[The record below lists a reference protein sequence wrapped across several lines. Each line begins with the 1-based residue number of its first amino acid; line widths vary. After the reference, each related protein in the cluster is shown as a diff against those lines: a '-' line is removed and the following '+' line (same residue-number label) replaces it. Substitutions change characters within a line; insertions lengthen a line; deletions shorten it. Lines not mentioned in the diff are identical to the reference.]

1 MRLIL
6 VSVLVVIISLAAY
19 CAHAENERDDQV
31 QREKFDVVMS
41 EKIEQLYIQAKNW
54 KEPLTLK
61 VEDERL
67 EGDYKVLSEFVLKY
81 WMDNIESRNQY
92 LRELD
97 QAKWDEFLN
106 VQRLEQDKKSKYQN
120 TEQMFI
126 QVKKIQEDYQKRYDL
141 IYAEAIDDLNQL
153 DLQANLRSS
162 MQEKLEHSREK
173 NNEQALFALEIQIM
187 HKAEEMFEFL
197 KKHEWQRRNTMFLFK
212 DDETVNRF
220 NQLYR
225 ELNNLQGEIDKLKSQ
240 NAQVIQSQTVSQ
252 DALVM
257 ETTANDGVKKSEN

>member
-6 VSVLVVIISLAAY
+6 VAMLVAIVSLAAY
-19 CAHAENERDDQV
+19 CAHAENEKEVQI

-54 KEPLTLK
+54 KEPLTLT

-67 EGDYKVLSEFVLKY
+67 EGDYKILSEFVLKY

-106 VQRLEQDKKSKYQN
+106 VRRLEQDKKNKYQN
-120 TEQMFI
+120 TEQMFV
-126 QVKKIQEDYQKRYDL
+126 QVKKIQQEYQIRYDS
-141 IYAEAIDDLNQL
+141 IYAEAIHTLNELPLKADLR
-153 DLQANLRSS
+153 DP
-162 MQEKLEHSREK
+162 MKEKLAHSREN
-173 NNEQALFALEIQIM
+173 NNEQALFALEIKIM

-197 KKHEWQRRNTMFLFK
+197 KKYEWQRRNTMFLFK
-212 DDETVNRF
+212 DDKTVNQF

-225 ELNNLQGEIDKLKSQ
+225 ELNKLQGEIDQLKNQ
-240 NAQVIQSQTVSQ
+240 NAEVIESQTVAQ
-252 DALVM
+252 DAPAT
-257 ETTANDGVKKSEN
+257 ETTVNDDVDKPVE